1 MSITTALK
9 KLAKNVFNV
18 DTTGNNIDE
27 ILDDIANNASVTM
40 PEESSETNET
50 NETNE
55 VSAESVVTCGQSGEI
70 YFVRYGN
77 IVFVSASNTPIN
89 QLPNIT
95 VPDGF
100 KPYKPAH
107 TLVNVGSSASPYT
120 VTVSSLGAFHVTNR
134 EGVIQGLDENV
145 IGFSFVYAT
154 RDELTNE
161 TNNGGNGG
169 DAGK

>member
-18 DTTGNNIDE
+18 NSSGNNIDE
-27 ILDDIANNASVTM
+27 ILDDIADHTSVAM
-40 PEESSETNET
+40 PEGSSG
-50 NETNE
+50 TNE
-55 VSAESVVTCGQSGEI
+55 VSAESVGHYGDGYI